1 MNTPLPPLLPVA
13 DAVARVI
20 DGVDPLAAET
30 VRLVDAAG
38 RVLADPLAARRTQ
51 PPFAASAMDGY
62 AVRAADLAA
71 VPASL
76 KLIGTSAAGHGFA
89 GTLRPGEAVRIST
102 GAPVPAGADAILIQE
117 NTETPDPATVVARET
132 VAVGTH
138 VRPAGLDFS
147 EGAALLAAGRT
158 FGMRE
163 LGLAAAMGYGD
174 VPVRRR
180 PRVAVLSTGDEL
192 VPPGTLPGPDQIV
205 SSNAV
210 GIAALVEAIGGAATD
225 LGIAVD
231 EPHAIA
237 GAIDAAVA
245 LPADVLVTIGGASVG
260 DHDLVQDALTGRG
273 MDLGF
278 WRIAMRPGKPLM
290 FGRIARDGGGPPLRV
305 LGLPG
310 NPVSSMVC
318 SILFLRPLIDALLG
332 RPQSDPS
339 EAAVLGRDV
348 GENDARQD
356 YLRASLA
363 PTPDGLPVATPLK
376 RQDSS
381 MLSILGAAD
390 CLLIRPPHA
399 PPAAAGT
406 PCRIIRLP

>member
-1 MNTPLPPLLPVA
+1 MSPLLPVA

-20 DGVDPLAAET
+20 EGVAPLPTET
-30 VRLVDAAG
+30 VALGDAAG
-38 RVLADPLAARRTQ
+38 RVLAAPLAARRTQ

-62 AVRAADLAA
+62 AVRAADLASPP
-71 VPASL
+71 VRL
-76 KLIGTSAAGHGFA
+76 KLVGASAAGHGFA
-89 GTLRPGEAVRIST
+89 ETLGSGETVRIST

-117 NTETPDPATVVARET
+117 NADTPDAATVVAKES
-132 VAVGTH
+132 VAVGYH
-138 VRPAGLDFS
+138 IRPAGLDFS

-163 LGLAAAMGYGD
+163 LGLAAAMGYGE
-174 VPVRRR
+174 VAARRR
-180 PRVAVLSTGDEL
+180 PRVAIVSTGDEL

-205 SSNAV
+205 SSNAIGV
-210 GIAALVEAIGGAATD
+210 AALVEAAGGAATD
-225 LGIAVD
+225 LGIVVD
-231 EPHAIA
+231 DAHTIA

-290 FGRIARDGGGPPLRV
+290 FGRIARNDGGAPLRV

-310 NPVSSMVC
+310 NPVSAMVC
-318 SILFLRPLIDALLG
+318 AILFLRPLIDALLG
-332 RPQSDPS
+332 RPQTDPS
-339 EAAVLGRDV
+339 EAAVLGAAV
-348 GENDARQD
+348 GENDTRQD
-356 YLRASLA
+356 YLRATLA
-363 PTPDGLPVATPLK
+363 ASPDGLPVATPLR

-399 PPAAAGT
+399 PAAAAGA
-406 PCRIIRLP
+406 PCRIIRFP

>member
-1 MNTPLPPLLPVA
+1 MPSAPPTPRPPPPLPPSPRQ
-13 DAVARVI
+13 AVA
-20 DGVDPLAAET
+20 P
-30 VRLVDAAG
+30 
-38 RVLADPLAARRTQ
+38 
-51 PPFAASAMDGY
+51 
-62 AVRAADLAA
+62 RAADLATA
-71 VPASL
+71 PARL
-76 KLIGTSAAGHGFA
+76 KLIGASAAGHGFPGA
-89 GTLRPGEAVRIST
+89 LGPGETVRIST
-102 GAPVPAGADAILIQE
+102 GAPVPAGADAVLIQE
-117 NTETPDPATVVARET
+117 NAETPDAATVVANEPVT
-132 VAVGTH
+132 VGNH
-138 VRPAGLDFS
+138 IRPAGLDFA
-147 EGAALLAAGRT
+147 EGAALLEAGRT
-158 FGMRE
+158 FGLRE
-163 LGLAAAMGYGD
+163 LGLAAAMGYGE
-174 VPVRRR
+174 VSVRRR
-180 PRVAVLSTGDEL
+180 PRVAILSTGDEL
-192 VPPGTLPGPDQIV
+192 VPPGALPGPDQIV

-210 GIAALVEAIGGAATD
+210 SIAALVDAAGGAATD

-231 EPHAIA
+231 DPQAIA

-290 FGRIARDGGGPPLRV
+290 FGHIPRSDGGPPLRV

-332 RPQSDPS
+332 RPQTDPS
-339 EAAVLGRDV
+339 EAAVLGADV
-348 GENDARQD
+348 GANDMRQD
-356 YLRASLA
+356 YVRATLA
-363 PTPDGLPVATPLK
+363 PSPDGLPVATPLP

-399 PPAAAGT
+399 SPAAAGA